1 MHALVTIAQPYA
13 LLDGLAD
20 PLAAA
25 GALLAVAGAF
35 WAVSRVPLGDE
46 QMRPFLLG
54 GAALVLLYL
63 AQRRGRD
70 AGRRRAGR
78 ADRAERAVGRR
89 GRRHARASGC
99 SPTTGCCA
107 APALALLAVT
117 ATKVF
122 LYDLASLTSL
132 YRVGSL
138 IGLGLLLLCG
148 AFAWQ
153 KVRPQGER
161 IRPTLGALT
170 QPPHPPRPATS
181 DDEELLEAETTAIL
195 SEYSD
200 AQRLLRVQD
209 ELRAG
214 FTALSHVGKAVSIFG
229 SARTPRDHPR
239 YEAART
245 LARQLGEEG
254 YAIITGGGPGIMEAA
269 NRGAKEAGAISVGL
283 GIELP
288 MEQGMNE
295 YVDVGVNFHYFFT
308 RKVMFVRYASGFVV
322 FPGGFGTLDEA
333 FEAATLRQTEKIR
346 YFPIVLFD
354 SGYWSGLTAW
364 LEDTMLR
371 EGNINESDVEALHV
385 TDSFEDV
392 RGILDARRAP
402 APAPGRRAKAA

>member
-1 MHALVTIAQPYA
+1 
-13 LLDGLAD
+13 
-20 PLAAA
+20 
-25 GALLAVAGAF
+25 
-35 WAVSRVPLGDE
+35 
-46 QMRPFLLG
+46 MRPFLLG

-63 AQRRGRD
+63 ASVEVVTLAGGGQDGQTALSVLWAVAGVGALVAGLLADDRR
-70 AGRRRAGR
+70 AAPRRRSR
-78 ADRAERAVGRR
+78 CWRSRR
-89 GRRHARASGC
+89 R
-99 SPTTGCCA
+99 
-107 APALALLAVT
+107 
-117 ATKVF
+117 KVF

-153 KVRPQGER
+153 KVRPQVRR

-239 YEAART
+239 YEAARR

-364 LEDTMLR
+364 LQDTMLR
-371 EGNINESDVEALHV
+371 EGNINESDVEALHL

-392 RGILDARRAP
+392 RGVLDGVVHRRP
-402 APAPGRRAKAA
+402 RRSPPKAA